1 MYGPGT
7 AVDNVIDLN
16 SSDIF
21 EWGAHSKASGQPWL
35 RKTGRGEEFDAELSL
50 GIRLGAYGKDET
62 GLEGWTGG
70 HMEDGV
76 RVEGEDESEEQWTQE
91 PVENDEAEVEA
102 CMACEVEP
110 LEESTWNDTEAVAV
124 NVNTTVGAVA
134 AILDKA
140 CF

>member
-1 MYGPGT
+1 
-7 AVDNVIDLN
+7 
-16 SSDIF
+16 
-21 EWGAHSKASGQPWL
+21 L

-76 RVEGEDESEEQWTQE
+76 RVEGEDESEEHWTQE

-102 CMACEVEP
+102 YMACEVEP

-140 CF
+140 CFSIWVDEKFFERSGERILRPEVSLCQLTAGS